1 MVKGAS
7 AVGDATPKTRSLS
20 ETVFSEVEDLV
31 PRRVKSYRVVVY
43 GRNFRLAWQE
53 GRKPVQARITGFFAT
68 RFVRAR
74 NRRDA
79 ELRAMDLIRT
89 DKQLVQAVRNRLSDP
104 PIMFADSIV
113 EVPSFKA
120 VARGSAAIYLARTM
134 GEVAASMNSSVR
146 FVSIL
151 LSIFG
156 GLALLLVA
164 VGVYGTLSCIVNA
177 RRVEFGVRRAIG
189 ASAPS
194 LLALVMRD
202 AMRPAVAGVAIGLL
216 LAVWFG
222 QVLASQVRGTPGP
235 DAWVF
240 AGVGALLLVTAAGS
254 ALWPALRAARVDP
267 VIAMRG
273 ES

>member
-1 MVKGAS
+1 VIGVAREMRS
-7 AVGDATPKTRSLS
+7 ALQPDRS
-20 ETVFSEVEDLV
+20 V
-31 PRRVKSYRVVVY
+31 PVVY
-43 GRNFRLAWQE
+43 LPYERAAPGTDLAFVV
-53 GRKPVQARITGFFAT
+53 RT
-68 RFVRAR
+68 RGTDPHLMANVRREAAKIDR
-74 NRRDA
+74 
-79 ELRAMDLIRT
+79 
-89 DKQLVQAVRNRLSDP
+89 
-104 PIMFADSIV
+104 
-113 EVPSFKA
+113 
-120 VARGSAAIYLARTM
+120 SAAIYLPRTM

-194 LLALVMRD
+194 LLALVLRD
-202 AMRPAVAGVAIGLL
+202 AMRPAVTGVAIGLL
-216 LAVWFG
+216 LAVGFG
-222 QVLASQVRGTPGP
+222 QLLASQVRGTPGSDP
-235 DAWVF
+235 WVF

-267 VIAMRG
+267 VIAMKG